1 MTKSVLHTCM
11 YIYIY
16 IYMGSVHRNY
26 IKGKENYLSREFR
39 ERQIRNNDRSEKIS
53 DLGSKRR
60 QENSLER

>member
-1 MTKSVLHTCM
+1 
-11 YIYIY
+11 
-16 IYMGSVHRNY
+16 MGSVHRNY